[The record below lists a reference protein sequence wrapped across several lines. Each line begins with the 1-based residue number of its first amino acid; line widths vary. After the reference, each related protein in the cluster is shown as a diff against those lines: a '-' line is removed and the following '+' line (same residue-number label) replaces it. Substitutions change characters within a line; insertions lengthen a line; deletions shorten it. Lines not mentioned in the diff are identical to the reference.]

1 MRLWLS
7 QSRSGKDPL
16 LSSFPATHNLNPP
29 SSLFC
34 FCFSAFAFCSSGSV
48 KIAAAQPAFQIHLG
62 TLRSQTPLHGKVISS
77 PFAFGN
83 DKKLSS
89 AWKFSGISIKLNF
102 NLGHINIPRGSLRIK
117 AVATLE
123 SKNLVQNENAHMGFD
138 GSQLAMD
145 SSTWTVQPEPSSE
158 DSEELDEREKL
169 RRLRISNANKG
180 NTPWNKGRKHSPET
194 LQLIRERTR
203 LAMQNPKVK
212 MKLVN
217 LGHAQSEETRVKI
230 GLGVRIGWQRRR
242 EKLSLQENC
251 CFDWQNLIA
260 KASRQGYDGEEEL
273 QWDSYKILDE
283 KLTEEYSESVEQ
295 RKIMRRPKGSKRA
308 PKSLEQRRKI
318 SQAISA
324 KWNDPDYRDR
334 VCSALAKY
342 YDTSYGPDR
351 KPKKKPSSSSESTR
365 RIPAKKKV
373 SEKTNFSSS
382 EIKIQKQR
390 LRLRSK
396 APMYKDPLASSK
408 MEMIKNIRAQRAAAE
423 TQKREAVERAR
434 LLIAE
439 AEKAAMALEVAATK
453 SPVARASLVET
464 RQLIA
469 EAIQFI
475 ESIGTAQISSSE
487 NEDPSV
493 ASNEGPSVASNEAIS
508 RDEKETYTGVGAEA
522 DNGSVNGIQTLSFH
536 ENEDPIFA
544 SYEVISEGEEEP
556 CTAVG
561 GRTEGGIAKI
571 NGTKTLSSTTEDSS
585 FGNFTSEDMLDAE
598 EDLSPLQDLLNA
610 LEDPAP
616 LEDMLNREEDLPPP
630 STSGYGLPPFGFE
643 DLIKQS
649 DRSNEP
655 NQLDPNGDSECS
667 KNLQLNGTKVQ
678 SREEETP
685 CKPAT
690 AATKKW
696 IRGRLVEVGEEA

>member
-1 MRLWLS
+1 M
-7 QSRSGKDPL
+7 
-16 LSSFPATHNLNPP
+16 P
-29 SSLFC
+29 SL
-34 FCFSAFAFCSSGSV
+34 AE
-48 KIAAAQPAFQIHLG
+48 IAAAQPAFQNHLG
-62 TLRSQTPLHGKVISS
+62 TLRAQTPVYGNVFSS

-83 DKKLSS
+83 DKKLPS
-89 AWKFSGISIKLNF
+89 AWKLSHISIKLNF
-102 NLGHINIPRGSLRIK
+102 NLGRINVPKGSLRIM

-123 SKNLVQNENAHMGFD
+123 SRSLVQNDNANVGYD
-138 GSQLAMD
+138 GSELGRESSRCAGQL
-145 SSTWTVQPEPSSE
+145 EPSSD
-158 DSEELDEREKL
+158 DSEELDDREKL

-180 NTPWNKGRKHSPET
+180 STPWNKGRKHSPET
-194 LQLIRERTR
+194 LQLIKERTR

-230 GLGVRIGWQRRR
+230 GLGVRIGWRKRR
-242 EKLSLQENC
+242 EKLSLQEHC
-251 CFDWQNLIA
+251 CYDWQNLIA
-260 KASRQGYDGEEEL
+260 EASRQGYDGEEEL
-273 QWDSYKILDE
+273 QWDIYKILDE
-283 KLTEEYSESVEQ
+283 KLTEEYIERVEQ

-324 KWNDPDYRDR
+324 KWNDPNYRSR

-342 YDTSYGPDR
+342 YDASYGPER
-351 KPKKKPSSSSESTR
+351 KPTKKPSGSTESAR
-365 RIPAKKKV
+365 RVPAKKKV
-373 SEKTNFSSS
+373 SEKNSISSG

-390 LRLRSK
+390 LRLRSN

-423 TQKREAVERAR
+423 TEKTEAVERAR

-453 SPVARASLVET
+453 SAVARASLVET

-469 EAIQFI
+469 EAIQFL
-475 ESIGTAQISSSE
+475 ESVETAKISSFE

-493 ASNEGPSVASNEAIS
+493 ASNEAITQ
-508 RDEKETYTGVGAEA
+508 DEKEAHTGVEELTEVDSGRA
-522 DNGSVNGIQTLSFH
+522 NGIRALSPH

-544 SYEVISEGEEEP
+544 SYEMITKGEEEP
-556 CTAVG
+556 YTTVAGQIEAGNVK
-561 GRTEGGIAKI
+561 T
-571 NGTKTLSSTTEDSS
+571 NGTKTLSSTNEDSS
-585 FGNFTSEDMLDAE
+585 FGNFTSEYMVDAE
-598 EDLSPLQDLLNA
+598 EDLSPLQDVLNV

-616 LEDMLNREEDLPPP
+616 LEDMLNSEEDLSRP

-643 DLIKQS
+643 ELIKQS
-649 DRSNEP
+649 DLRNEP
-655 NQLDPNGDSECS
+655 NQLEPNGDGERS

-685 CKPAT
+685 CKPVT
-690 AATKKW
+690 GATKRW
-696 IRGRLVEVGEEA
+696 IRGRLVEVGEAA

>member
-1 MRLWLS
+1 
-7 QSRSGKDPL
+7 
-16 LSSFPATHNLNPP
+16 
-29 SSLFC
+29 
-34 FCFSAFAFCSSGSV
+34 
-48 KIAAAQPAFQIHLG
+48 
-62 TLRSQTPLHGKVISS
+62 
-77 PFAFGN
+77 
-83 DKKLSS
+83 
-89 AWKFSGISIKLNF
+89 
-102 NLGHINIPRGSLRIK
+102 
-117 AVATLE
+117 
-123 SKNLVQNENAHMGFD
+123 
-138 GSQLAMD
+138 
-145 SSTWTVQPEPSSE
+145 
-158 DSEELDEREKL
+158 
-169 RRLRISNANKG
+169 
-180 NTPWNKGRKHSPET
+180 
-194 LQLIRERTR
+194 
-203 LAMQNPKVK
+203 

-260 KASRQGYDGEEEL
+260 EASRQGHDGEEEL

-283 KLTEEYSESVEQ
+283 KLTEEYLESVEQ

-324 KWNDPDYRDR
+324 KWNDPNYRDR

-453 SPVARASLVET
+453 SPVARASLIET

-493 ASNEGPSVASNEAIS
+493 ASNEAIS

-522 DNGSVNGIQTLSFH
+522 DNGSVNGTQTLSSH
-536 ENEDPIFA
+536 GNEEPIFA

-556 CTAVG
+556 CTAVA
-561 GRTEGGIAKI
+561 GRTEAGNVKI
-571 NGTKTLSSTTEDSS
+571 NGTKTLSSTNEDSS

-598 EDLSPLQDLLNA
+598 EDLSPLQDMLNA

-616 LEDMLNREEDLPPP
+616 LEDMLNSEEDLPPP

-643 DLIKQS
+643 DLIKQL

-655 NQLDPNGDSECS
+655 NELQPNGDSECS

-685 CKPAT
+685 CKPAS

>member
-1 MRLWLS
+1 M
-7 QSRSGKDPL
+7 
-16 LSSFPATHNLNPP
+16 P
-29 SSLFC
+29 SLE
-34 FCFSAFAFCSSGSV
+34 
-48 KIAAAQPAFQIHLG
+48 IAAAQPAFQIHLG

-77 PFAFGN
+77 PFAFRN

-89 AWKFSGISIKLNF
+89 AWKFSRISIKLNF

-145 SSTWTVQPEPSSE
+145 SSTWTGQPEPSSE

-260 KASRQGYDGEEEL
+260 EASRQGYDGEEEL

-283 KLTEEYSESVEQ
+283 KLTDEYLESVEQ

-324 KWNDPDYRDR
+324 KWNDPNYRDR

-453 SPVARASLVET
+453 SPVARASLIET

-493 ASNEGPSVASNEAIS
+493 ASNEAIS
-508 RDEKETYTGVGAEA
+508 RGEKETYTGVRAEA
-522 DNGSVNGIQTLSFH
+522 DNGSVNGTQTLSSH
-536 ENEDPIFA
+536 GNEDPIFA

-556 CTAVG
+556 CTAVT
-561 GRTEGGIAKI
+561 GRTEAGNVKI
-571 NGTKTLSSTTEDSS
+571 NGTKTLSSTNDESS
-585 FGNFTSEDMLDAE
+585 FGNFTSQDMLDAE
-598 EDLSPLQDLLNA
+598 EDLSPLQDMLNA

-616 LEDMLNREEDLPPP
+616 LEDMLNSEEELPPP
-630 STSGYGLPPFGFE
+630 STIGYGLPPFGFE

-655 NQLDPNGDSECS
+655 NELQPNGDSECS
-667 KNLQLNGTKVQ
+667 KNLKLNGTRVQ

-685 CKPAT
+685 CKPASAT
-690 AATKKW
+690 TKKW